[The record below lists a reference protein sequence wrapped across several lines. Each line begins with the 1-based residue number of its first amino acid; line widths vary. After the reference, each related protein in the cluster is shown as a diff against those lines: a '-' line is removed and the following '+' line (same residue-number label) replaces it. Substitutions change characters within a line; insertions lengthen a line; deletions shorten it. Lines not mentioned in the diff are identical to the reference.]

1 MSDPYD
7 IRKAKIDSLVNG
19 FTNLGYKP
27 TNRIGQTELLQFLN
41 KRSSNGRFN
50 HILSEKLFQVL
61 NLDPM
66 STMFVEDFING
77 YLQFEDDI
85 RRNAELFNIKLNQE
99 QEIYANL
106 AEQCRRYKS
115 EKLNAEGMCENA
127 KVYGEITDID
137 IKRKL
142 EGIKEII
149 IKVVYNEKSEELHF
163 KMGDENSNEMLN
175 RTFGFKPTSR
185 KDHFEFIMKG
195 VNDRN
200 QVFDIGSKVFPLTD
214 VNSHEEY
221 IVQIVVPEIDNEEE
235 VAAYINA
242 KIVLYWSDYKY
253 FEKQKRKAESR
264 LKKLTTAA
272 NKAAEFLKLV
282 REIYG
287 DLTKKKPDLI
297 VDFNNEKLMQ
307 RKGAKLNV
315 NFNNTKEAEGPGGN
329 YLVEFNNYKEVRRTS
344 EPLKVEFNNAK
355 EVMIEKKKIIK
366 EESVTKNIPVT
377 NDVLVKETKVVTT
390 QVNQPIPPIVKTEV
404 VTQEN
409 VENVENI
416 ENVETMDNNVNEE
429 VMSPENIALP
439 QEIDENYVQQVQT
452 ETVVENGGE
461 PYNMGDYYGN
471 GATTTTTT
479 TTTTEEINN
488 YSQNQPDNGYAMAE
502 TIGYGTTDAMGS
514 VDAYGTGG
522 LEVID
527 QTNTGQ
533 LPDVHDII
541 KDTEMRT
548 SINKALVNEKTNQTL
563 FTSRTL
569 PVKILETKVNE
580 TIYDNKV
587 NARPLIFGGNKVTY
601 LNQEEPNN
609 YNFNNL
615 IPTGDNNQGYNY
627 SYEKHYE
634 NTTTYY

>member
-1 MSDPYD
+1 MSDPFD
-7 IRKAKIDSLVNG
+7 IRKAKIDALVNG
-19 FTNLGYKP
+19 FTNLGYRS
-27 TNRIGQTELLQFLN
+27 TNRIGQIELLQFLN
-41 KRSSNGRFN
+41 KRSSSGRFN
-50 HILSEKLFQVL
+50 PILSERLFKVL

-66 STMFVEDFING
+66 STIFVEDFING

-85 RRNAELFNIKLNQE
+85 RKNAESFNIKLNQE

-106 AEQCRRYKS
+106 AEQCRRYKT
-115 EKLNAEGMCENA
+115 EKLNNEGMCENA

-137 IKRKL
+137 IKKKL

-149 IKVVYNEKSEELHF
+149 IKVIYNEKSEELHF
-163 KMGDENSNEMLN
+163 VMGDSNSNEMKN
-175 RTFGFKPTSR
+175 KTFGFKPTSR

-235 VAAYINA
+235 IAAYINA

-253 FEKQKRKAESR
+253 YEKQKRKAESR

-272 NKAAEFLKLV
+272 NKAALFLKLL

-315 NFNNTKEAEGPGGN
+315 NFNNTKEAEAPGGN
-329 YLVEFNNYKEVRRTS
+329 FLVEFNNFKEVRRTS
-344 EPLKVEFNNAK
+344 EPFNVEFNNTR
-355 EVMIEKKKIIK
+355 EVTIKKKII
-366 EESVTKNIPVT
+366 EENIRKNIPV
-377 NDVLVKETKVVTT
+377 NKDVIVKETKVETT
-390 QVNQPIPPIVKTEV
+390 QVNQEIPSVDNNEPEV
-404 VTQEN
+404 VAE
-409 VENVENI
+409 ENI
-416 ENVETMDNNVNEE
+416 ETIDNNYTT
-429 VMSPENIALP
+429 SP
-439 QEIDENYVQQVQT
+439 QEMDENYLQQVQT
-452 ETVVENGGE
+452 ETVVENGEE
-461 PYNMGDYYGN
+461 PYNMGEYYDN
-471 GATTTTTT
+471 GVTTTTTT
-479 TTTTEEINN
+479 TNEVIND
-488 YSQNQPDNGYAMAE
+488 YSQPDNGYAMAE
-502 TIGYGTTDAMGS
+502 TVGYGTTDTTGN

-527 QTNTGQ
+527 ETGQ
-533 LPDVHDII
+533 LPDVQDII
-541 KDTEMRT
+541 KNTEMRT
-548 SINKALVNEKTNQTL
+548 SVNRALVNEKTNETL
-563 FTSRTL
+563 FTTSTL
-569 PVKILETKVNE
+569 PVKVLETKVNE

-587 NARPLIFGGNKVTY
+587 SARPLIFGGSRVTY
-601 LNQEEPNN
+601 VNQEDSNN
-609 YNFNNL
+609 YNINDAFPN
-615 IPTGDNNQGYNY
+615 GDNNQGYNY

-634 NTTTYY
+634 NTTYY

>member
-1 MSDPYD
+1 MSDPFD
-7 IRKAKIDSLVNG
+7 IRKAKIDALVNG
-19 FTNLGYKP
+19 FTNLGYRS
-27 TNRIGQTELLQFLN
+27 TNRIGQIELLQFLN
-41 KRSSNGRFN
+41 KRSSSGRFN
-50 HILSEKLFQVL
+50 PILSERLFKVL

-66 STMFVEDFING
+66 STIFVEDFING

-85 RRNAELFNIKLNQE
+85 RKNAESFNIKLNQE

-106 AEQCRRYKS
+106 AEQCRRYKT
-115 EKLNAEGMCENA
+115 EKLNDEGMCENA

-137 IKRKL
+137 IKKKL

-149 IKVVYNEKSEELHF
+149 IKVIYNEKSEELHF
-163 KMGDENSNEMLN
+163 VMGDSNSNEMKN
-175 RTFGFKPTSR
+175 KTFGFKPTSR

-235 VAAYINA
+235 IAAYINA

-253 FEKQKRKAESR
+253 YEKQKRKAESR

-272 NKAAEFLKLV
+272 NKAALFLKLL

-315 NFNNTKEAEGPGGN
+315 NFNNTKEAEAPGGN
-329 YLVEFNNYKEVRRTS
+329 FLVEFNNFKEVRRTS
-344 EPLKVEFNNAK
+344 EPFNVEFNNTR
-355 EVMIEKKKIIK
+355 EVTIKKKII
-366 EESVTKNIPVT
+366 EENIRKNIPV
-377 NDVLVKETKVVTT
+377 NKDVIVKETKVETT
-390 QVNQPIPPIVKTEV
+390 QVNQEIPSVDNNEQEV
-404 VTQEN
+404 VAE
-409 VENVENI
+409 ENI
-416 ENVETMDNNVNEE
+416 ETIDNNYTT
-429 VMSPENIALP
+429 SP
-439 QEIDENYVQQVQT
+439 QEMDENYLQQVQT
-452 ETVVENGGE
+452 ETVVENGEE
-461 PYNMGDYYGN
+461 PYNMGEYYDN
-471 GATTTTTT
+471 GVTTTTTT
-479 TTTTEEINN
+479 TNEVIND
-488 YSQNQPDNGYAMAE
+488 YSQPDNGYAMAE
-502 TIGYGTTDAMGS
+502 TVGYGTTDTTGN

-527 QTNTGQ
+527 ETGQ
-533 LPDVHDII
+533 LPDVQDII
-541 KDTEMRT
+541 KNTEMRT
-548 SINKALVNEKTNQTL
+548 SVNRALVNEKTNETL
-563 FTSRTL
+563 FTTSTL
-569 PVKILETKVNE
+569 PVKVLETKVNE

-587 NARPLIFGGNKVTY
+587 SARPLIFGGSRVTY
-601 LNQEEPNN
+601 VNQEDSNN
-609 YNFNNL
+609 YNINDAFPN
-615 IPTGDNNQGYNY
+615 GDNNQGYNY

-634 NTTTYY
+634 NTTYY

>member
-1 MSDPYD
+1 M
-7 IRKAKIDSLVNG
+7 
-19 FTNLGYKP
+19 
-27 TNRIGQTELLQFLN
+27 
-41 KRSSNGRFN
+41 
-50 HILSEKLFQVL
+50 
-61 NLDPM
+61 
-66 STMFVEDFING
+66 
-77 YLQFEDDI
+77 
-85 RRNAELFNIKLNQE
+85 
-99 QEIYANL
+99 
-106 AEQCRRYKS
+106 
-115 EKLNAEGMCENA
+115 
-127 KVYGEITDID
+127 
-137 IKRKL
+137 
-142 EGIKEII
+142 
-149 IKVVYNEKSEELHF
+149 
-163 KMGDENSNEMLN
+163 
-175 RTFGFKPTSR
+175 
-185 KDHFEFIMKG
+185 
-195 VNDRN
+195 
-200 QVFDIGSKVFPLTD
+200 
-214 VNSHEEY
+214 
-221 IVQIVVPEIDNEEE
+221 
-235 VAAYINA
+235 
-242 KIVLYWSDYKY
+242 
-253 FEKQKRKAESR
+253 
-264 LKKLTTAA
+264 
-272 NKAAEFLKLV
+272 

-287 DLTKKKPDLI
+287 DLSLIKPDII

-355 EVMIEKKKIIK
+355 EVMIQKKKIIK
-366 EESVTKNIPVT
+366 EESVTKNLPVT

-429 VMSPENIALP
+429 VMSPENIASP

-461 PYNMGDYYGN
+461 PYNMGEYYGN

-502 TIGYGTTDAMGS
+502 TIGYGTTDTVGS

-527 QTNTGQ
+527 QTNIGQ

-548 SINKALVNEKTNQTL
+548 SINRALVNEKTNQTL

-601 LNQEEPNN
+601 LNQDESNN
-609 YNFNNL
+609 YNFNNF